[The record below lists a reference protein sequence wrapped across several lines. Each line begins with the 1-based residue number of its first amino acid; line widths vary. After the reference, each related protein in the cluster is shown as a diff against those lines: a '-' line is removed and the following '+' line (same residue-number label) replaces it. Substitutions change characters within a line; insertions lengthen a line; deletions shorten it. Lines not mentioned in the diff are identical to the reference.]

1 MFPRRPTKHPVLP
14 AKQPVAPTIED
25 IKKYIKSLHPYK
37 FFHKDYVAAMDARQV
52 ATLSKRQIGRL
63 SRLAWYNLPPHK
75 RMHYILMVRRK
86 IADVQNLMLL
96 KPKKGNQ
103 KKGNQKKGL
112 ARSLMSDKSRKN
124 FDIMM
129 LNRFGHMKK

>member
-37 FFHKDYVAAMDARQV
+37 FFHKDYV
-52 ATLSKRQIGRL
+52 
-63 SRLAWYNLPPHK
+63 
-75 RMHYILMVRRK
+75 RK
-86 IADVQNLMLL
+86 IAEVQNLMLL
-96 KPKKGNQ
+96 KPKKGNQKKGNQIKGNQ

>member
-37 FFHKDYVAAMDARQV
+37 FFHKDYV
-52 ATLSKRQIGRL
+52 
-63 SRLAWYNLPPHK
+63 
-75 RMHYILMVRRK
+75 RK
-86 IADVQNLMLL
+86 IAEVQNLMLL

>member
-14 AKQPVAPTIED
+14 AKQTVAPTIED
-25 IKKYIKSLHPYK
+25 MKKYIKSLHPYK

-52 ATLSKRQIGRL
+52 ARLSKRQIGRL
-63 SRLAWYNLPPHK
+63 SRLAWYNLPPPK

-86 IADVQNLMLL
+86 IAEVQNLMLL

-112 ARSLMSDKSRKN
+112 ARSLMSVKGRQN
-124 FDIMM
+124 FDMM